1 MVSAKKTCF
10 GLISLP
16 AFILAVLGQA
26 SAQADDLAKA
36 SQNPIGDMVSLPVEV
51 WHHSGMP
58 NGSDANLFL
67 LKPVFPISVGDL
79 NLINRLIVPYVDLNG
94 PEKDVDFGPVEVPED
109 AGRDGW
115 GNIQYQAFFTPA
127 QPSKVIL
134 GLGPVFEFPTHTE
147 GLGSDKWSAG
157 LGAVAL
163 SMPGNWVLGAL
174 VQNLWSYAG
183 DDDAESVNK
192 MMFQYFIN
200 YNFDKGW
207 YLTSTPVITANGEK
221 DSDNRWTVPVGGG
234 FGRLVKF
241 GKQPVD
247 FKLQAFWNVESPE
260 RGADWSTMFAVKFL
274 FPK

>member
-1 MVSAKKTCF
+1 MNVKKTCF
-10 GLISLP
+10 GLFSLLT
-16 AFILAVLGQA
+16 FIQVVLWQAV
-26 SAQADDLAKA
+26 AQADDLAKT
-36 SQNPIGDMVSLPVEV
+36 SQNPLGDVVSLPVEV

-58 NGSDANLFL
+58 KGTDANVFL
-67 LKPVFPISVGDL
+67 LKPVYPVSVGNL

-94 PEKDVDFGPVEVPED
+94 PEKNVDFGSVEIPED

-127 QPSKVIL
+127 QPGKVIL

-157 LGAVAL
+157 FGAVAL

-183 DDDAESVNK
+183 DDDAGSVNK
-192 MMFQYFIN
+192 LMFQYFIN
-200 YNFDKGW
+200 YNFDRGW
-207 YLTSTPVITANGEK
+207 YVTSTPVITANWEA
-221 DSDNRWTVPVGGG
+221 DSDNRWAVPVGGDV
-234 FGRLVKF
+234 GRLMKF